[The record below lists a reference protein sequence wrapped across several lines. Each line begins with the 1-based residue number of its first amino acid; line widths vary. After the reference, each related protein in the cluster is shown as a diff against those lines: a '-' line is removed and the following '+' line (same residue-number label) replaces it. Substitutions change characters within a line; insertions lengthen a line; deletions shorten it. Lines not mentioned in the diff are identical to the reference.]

1 MGNSLGYIEVV
12 GMLGAIEACDT
23 AVKAANVE
31 LIGCELTK
39 GGGMVTIIL
48 KGNVGAVKA
57 AVDAAVASVERIT
70 LVVSHTVIARP
81 SKELSKIILD
91 QPFGTKKKEIK
102 KEIKEIEKEIKEIKE
117 TIKEKLPIEDK
128 KILKVDSLPLEI
140 PVNKKV
146 VEEKLLEQKK
156 MEEKPLEQTKIEEKT
171 VKKEKT
177 EEKPL
182 KKKNEITSKSP
193 HKKMKATEKTG
204 TSIKTKKNKK

>member
-81 SKELSKIILD
+81 SKELNKIILD

-102 KEIKEIEKEIKEIKE
+102 KEIKEIEKEIKE
-117 TIKEKLPIEDK
+117 TIEEKLPTEDK
-128 KILKVDSLPLEI
+128 KILKVDTLPIEI
-140 PVNKKV
+140 PVNK
-146 VEEKLLEQKK
+146 EEI
-156 MEEKPLEQTKIEEKT
+156 EENPLEQTKIEEKL
-171 VKKEKT
+171 VEKKKV
-177 EEKPL
+177 EEKPV
-182 KKKNEITSKSP
+182 KKKNEITSKSS

-204 TSIKTKKNKK
+204 TSVKAKKNKK

>member
-81 SKELSKIILD
+81 SKELNKIILD

-102 KEIKEIEKEIKEIKE
+102 KEIKEIEKEIKEIEKEIKE
-117 TIKEKLPIEDK
+117 TIEEKLPTEDK
-128 KILKVDSLPLEI
+128 KILKVDTLPIEI
-140 PVNKKV
+140 TVNKEEIEEKSLEQKK
-146 VEEKLLEQKK
+146 VEEKLVEKK
-156 MEEKPLEQTKIEEKT
+156 KVEEKP
-171 VKKEKT
+171 V
-177 EEKPL
+177 
-182 KKKNEITSKSP
+182 KKKNEITSKSS

-204 TSIKTKKNKK
+204 TSVKAKKNKK